1 MTGGSWRH
9 GYVSHLPGA
18 PGVTQ
23 GIEKAAE
30 VVRWCLMLM
39 IGLMSFGN
47 PADPEGPVALRPH
60 LTMGLPL
67 VADLFR
73 MTHGPPGVQG
83 SAAGRVPGLG
93 RRGA

>member
-1 MTGGSWRH
+1 M
-9 GYVSHLPGA
+9 
-18 PGVTQ
+18 
-23 GIEKAAE
+23 
-30 VVRWCLMLM
+30 CLMLM

-73 MTHGPPGVQG
+73 MAQTPSGVQAP
-83 SAAGRVPGLG
+83 AAERVPGLG
-93 RRGA
+93 RRAA